1 MFIRIFHSSI
11 EFIPCESKLRYSGV
25 GVGLI
30 FDLSTIDSASCNSF
44 MFKIIG
50 ADIENVLVRRMLQVS
65 FEVSFIALWWPYR
78 IIWPLLDGQRLFLAF
93 FNMYL
98 SLLRKLQLIGLYISV
113 VAKNARY
120 MSNFSS
126 KMAKR
131 NEVK

>member
-65 FEVSFIALWWPYR
+65 FEVVLHSFCGGPT
-78 IIWPLLDGQRLFLAF
+78 
-93 FNMYL
+93 
-98 SLLRKLQLIGLYISV
+98 
-113 VAKNARY
+113 
-120 MSNFSS
+120 
-126 KMAKR
+126 
-131 NEVK
+131 E